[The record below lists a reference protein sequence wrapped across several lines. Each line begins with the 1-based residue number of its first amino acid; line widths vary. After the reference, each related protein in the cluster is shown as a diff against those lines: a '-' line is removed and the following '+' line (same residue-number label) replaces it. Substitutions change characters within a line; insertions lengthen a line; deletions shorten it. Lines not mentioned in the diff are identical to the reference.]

1 MVSLFV
7 SRPRDGLC
15 DGGADFSQRWIV
27 DDDWTYT
34 ADISPLTKNLT
45 EDTKAL
51 LVLYGVDTIANIVRA
66 ACPRFRGPSDRFG

>member
-1 MVSLFV
+1 MVSLFM

-34 ADISPLTKNLT
+34 ADISLLTKNLT

-51 LVLYGVDTIANIVRA
+51 LVLYGIDTIANIVRA
-66 ACPRFRGPSDRFG
+66 ACFRFRGQSDRVG